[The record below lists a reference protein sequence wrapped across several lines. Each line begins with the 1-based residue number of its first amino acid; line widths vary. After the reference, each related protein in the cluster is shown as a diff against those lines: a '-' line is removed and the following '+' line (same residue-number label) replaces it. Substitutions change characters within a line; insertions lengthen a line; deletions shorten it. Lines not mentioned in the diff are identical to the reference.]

1 MCGNIV
7 DMYFLVENHKDFLL
21 IGKHPGVSFHSAGEK
36 GGLVSCLRSEPGV
49 NNLYTVH
56 RLDTMTSGL
65 LLFAKNKKA
74 ARELSQQ
81 FRDRQVEKY
90 YLAVS
95 DCKPKK
101 KQGLIRGDME
111 RARRGAWKLART
123 VSNPAITRFF
133 SSSLGDGMRL
143 FILRP
148 YTGKTHQLRVALKS
162 IGAPVLGDPVY
173 HKKEKENKGPDRGYL
188 HSYALRFHLQ
198 GKAHSFVYRP
208 DVGMYFNNELFLSA
222 LKKFQHPWDLGWP
235 PFLKQ
240 AS

>member
-1 MCGNIV
+1 
-7 DMYFLVENHKDFLL
+7 MYSIIEAHNDFLL
-21 IGKHPGVSFHSAGEK
+21 ICKHPGVSFHSAGEE
-36 GGLVSCLRSEPGV
+36 GGLTSCLRSEPGI

-95 DCKPKK
+95 DCRPKK
-101 KQGLIRGDME
+101 KQGLITGDME
-111 RARRGAWKLART
+111 KARRGAWKLART
-123 VSNPAITRFF
+123 VNNPAITRFF
-133 SSSLGDGMRL
+133 SCSLGGGMRL
-143 FILRP
+143 FMLKP

-173 HKKEKENKGPDRGYL
+173 HKKEKEGNAPDRGYL

-198 GKAHSFVYRP
+198 GKSYSFVHRP
-208 DVGMYFNNELFLSA
+208 DIGMHFKSESFLNA
-222 LKKFQHPWDLGWP
+222 LKKYQHPWVLGWP
-235 PFLKQ
+235 L
-240 AS
+240 SRHS